1 LNAKFFPS
9 VLTLSLLLCACAG
22 ALDKPERF
30 KDALARL
37 DGSIGDAGTPN
48 APATGDAGND
58 APPACVAAVIKTSCG
73 VAGCHAVGGQKPD
86 FVSDGV
92 VKRLVDQT
100 SASTLCKDR
109 KYIASDGTASLL
121 LDKLEATPPCGSKMP
136 LVGMLSAA
144 QRTCLDDW
152 VVSLGGALP
161 KAGAK

>member
-1 LNAKFFPS
+1 MNATFFS
-9 VLTLSLLLCACAG
+9 SALTLSLLLGACAG

-37 DGSIGDAGTPN
+37 DGSIGDAAVPD
-48 APATGDAGND
+48 AAVAADAGSGGT
-58 APPACVAAVIKTSCG
+58 PACVTALVKTSCG
-73 VAGCHAVGGQKPD
+73 LAGCHSAGAQKPD
-86 FVSDGV
+86 LVSDGV
-92 VKRLVDQT
+92 VMRLVDQP

-109 KYIASDGTASLL
+109 KYIASDGTAGLL

-136 LVGMLSAA
+136 LVGMLTAA
-144 QRTCLDDW
+144 QRTCLDEW